1 MTGGVSRCPAL
12 ANNVF
17 SPLLGVLEDPAEDP
31 AEDPTDPDSAAPSP
45 HARAGHTDECS
56 KYRRM
61 KTIRDPS
68 RQQVGKLTGSRSFI
82 KVVMMASVALA
93 FAFLVF
99 AALGDASKSPPSYS
113 TIK

>member
-31 AEDPTDPDSAAPSP
+31 AAPSP

-68 RQQVGKLTGSRSFI
+68 RQQAGQLTGSRSFI

-99 AALGDASKSPPSYS
+99 AALGDALPSYS

>member
-1 MTGGVSRCPAL
+1 
-12 ANNVF
+12 
-17 SPLLGVLEDPAEDP
+17 
-31 AEDPTDPDSAAPSP
+31 
-45 HARAGHTDECS
+45 
-56 KYRRM
+56 M